1 MFSRP
6 FSLPAMRSLDWAVA
20 AAYLGGVVAAGMWLG
35 RRQAGASDYFLG
47 RHRLP
52 WWAILLSIVAAETS
66 AITVISVPGIGF
78 TGDLT
83 FLQLAFGY
91 LLGRIA
97 VAWLLLPAYARGEL
111 QTAYQVLGTRWGP
124 QAHRTSSAV
133 FMVTRAMADSVRLFA
148 TAIPL
153 AVITG
158 WSYPVSIVVLGA
170 ATLLYAYTGGLRS
183 VVWMDVVQLGVYLLA
198 GTAALLVA
206 LHLAGGTPAAGTPV
220 TPGALAAA
228 AAAGKLRVFDF
239 GFSLTAP
246 YAFFTAVIGGAMLSG
261 ASHGTDQLIVQRLLA
276 TRSLRDAR
284 TALVGSGVVVIAQFA
299 LFLLVGAA
307 LWAAFPAGRAMRG
320 DEVFPQFIVT
330 HLGGGLAGLAVAGLL
345 AAAMSTHASAIN
357 SLASATT
364 HDYYA
369 PLTGQRGPA
378 ADDRRLLR
386 AGRLFSLGW
395 GVVLVLG
402 ALLVRERQAPV
413 VVVALSI
420 ASLTYG
426 PLLAAFVLARVARVR
441 ERDVVAAL
449 IAGSLLMAI
458 VVFAAPIAAALGG
471 PDWLRALGRL
481 AWPWYVPLGTALTVG
496 IAMAG
501 SFTGR
506 AGAAAMAGTGAQ
518 GHGGTGVR

>member
-1 MFSRP
+1 
-6 FSLPAMRSLDWAVA
+6 MRTLDWMVA

-78 TGDLT
+78 AGDLT

-91 LLGRIA
+91 LLGRIGI
-97 VAWLLLPAYARGEL
+97 AWLLLPAYARGEF

-124 QAHRTSSAV
+124 RAHRTASAV

-198 GTAALLVA
+198 GAAALVVA
-206 LHLAGGTPAAGTPV
+206 LHLAGAAAGASAGV
-220 TPGALAAA
+220 AGQGALAAA
-228 AAAGKLRVFDF
+228 AAAGKLRVLDF
-239 GFSLTAP
+239 HVSLTAP
-246 YAFFTAVIGGAMLSG
+246 YTFLTAVIGGAMLSA

-284 TALVGSGVVVIAQFA
+284 VALVGSGAVVIVQFA

-307 LWAAFPAGRAMRG
+307 LWTAFPAGRAMRS
-320 DEVFPQFIVT
+320 DEVFPNFIVA

-369 PLTGQRGPA
+369 PLTARQADAA
-378 ADDRRLLR
+378 ADERRLLR

-395 GVVLVLG
+395 GVVLALG
-402 ALLVRERQAPV
+402 ALLFRERQAPV

-426 PLLAAFVLARVARVR
+426 PLLGAFVLARIGRVR
-441 ERDVVAAL
+441 ERDVVVAL
-449 IAGSLLMAI
+449 IAGSLLMAV
-458 VVFAAPIAAALGG
+458 VVFAGPIAAALGG
-471 PDWLRALGRL
+471 PDALRTLGRL

-501 SFTGR
+501 SLVGRSDAPTHGRTAGPDGGATRPEGR
-506 AGAAAMAGTGAQ
+506 A
-518 GHGGTGVR
+518 